1 MSKGILCL
9 MLATC
14 VAARVKEPIPMFD
27 GKSFKGSAKTV
38 FLGGN

>member
-14 VAARVKEPIPMFD
+14 VAAGAKEPIPLFD
-27 GKSFKGSAKTV
+27 GKSLKGSAKTV